1 MPPPVIS
8 RLRVTGGGFGIWC
21 CAGFA
26 LALAF
31 PAAAQAQTTTVAE
44 FLAKTEM
51 LRTGGAAALQ
61 SPDIVHLRTE
71 MAAVIEAY
79 RADLARQHA
88 AGQPPHS
95 CPPPRGQAKL
105 GSNDLIREFRGI
117 PVAQR
122 GMSIRDAF
130 YAMMLKLY
138 PCPAQALAH

>member
-1 MPPPVIS
+1 M
-8 RLRVTGGGFGIWC
+8 
-21 CAGFA
+21 A
-26 LALAF
+26 LAL
-31 PAAAQAQTTTVAE
+31 PAAAQAQSTTVAE

-71 MAAVIEAY
+71 MKAVTEGY
-79 RADLARQHA
+79 RADIARQRT
-88 AGQPPHS
+88 AGTPPHS

-117 PVAQR
+117 PVAER

-138 PCPAQALAH
+138 PCPA

>member
-1 MPPPVIS
+1 MW
-8 RLRVTGGGFGIWC
+8 R

-26 LALAF
+26 LALAL
-31 PAAAQAQTTTVAE
+31 PATAQAQSTTVAE

-71 MAAVIEAY
+71 MKAVTEGY
-79 RADLARQHA
+79 RADLARQRT
-88 AGQPPHS
+88 AGEPPHS

-122 GMSIRDAF
+122 GINIRDAF

-138 PCPAQALAH
+138 PCPA